1 MAPGETILGRLCF
14 KYVSSGSCCRGIKH
28 RVFEELKETD
38 MKSTKMVMLSA
49 ALAAFMMPAV
59 AQTSGPAQPPVQK
72 PEMAPGARAE
82 NQQDRISKGIAD
94 GQLTSSEAANLES
107 KEAKINNEAA
117 KMKAANGGK
126 LTSADVQKLE
136 KQQNVMSHQIY
147 QDAHNNK
154 TQNTDPKS
162 EVGKRYE
169 NQQDRIAQGI
179 ASGQLTPAE
188 ASKLEKQQG
197 AIGREIHNDR
207 SQNGGT
213 LTSAERQKINQQQN
227 HTSKEIYGAKHN
239 NRRVK

>member
-1 MAPGETILGRLCF
+1 
-14 KYVSSGSCCRGIKH
+14 
-28 RVFEELKETD
+28 

-59 AQTSGPAQPPVQK
+59 AQTSGAAQPAVQK

-94 GQLTSSEAANLES
+94 GELTPGEASSLES

-136 KQQNVMSHQIY
+136 NQQNKMSHQIY
-147 QDAHNNK
+147 KDAHNDK
-154 TQNTDPKS
+154 MQNTDPKS
-162 EVGKRYE
+162 EVGKRFE

-179 ASGQLTPAE
+179 QSGQLTPAE
-188 ASKLEKQQG
+188 ASRLEKQEG
-197 AIGREIHNDR
+197 TIGKEVHNER

-213 LTSAERQKINQQQN
+213 LTSAERQKVNQQQN
-227 HTSKEIYGAKHN
+227 HVSKEIHNGKNN
-239 NRRVK
+239 NRRMK